1 MKLSSI
7 ASQTIWHNQLQPHST
22 CFHNLT
28 KLTIY
33 GFHNLKF
40 LFQFS
45 VAESLNHLEVLGI
58 RNCKLMEGVII
69 TQGERKSSTLFPKL
83 KWLELRNLSELI
95 RFCNFH
101 GNSIELPSLSEL
113 NIENCPKMQTFAS
126 DSLPV
131 IEETE
136 EVNIETEDNLP
147 SFFDEKVNYSPVS
160 FFHSFFTFLFPLCCA
175 FYSFVHFNLEFSM
188 MLFFS

>member
-1 MKLSSI
+1 MKLFSI
-7 ASQTIWHNQLQPHST
+7 AGQTIWHNQLEALFA

-33 GFHNLKF
+33 GCHNLKY
-40 LFQFS
+40 LFSFC
-45 VAESLNHLEVLGI
+45 VAESLNHLEDLYI
-58 RNCKLMEGVII
+58 SDCKLMEGVII

-83 KWLELRNLSELI
+83 KRLELVNLSELI

-113 NIENCPKMQTFAS
+113 FIENCPKMQTFAS
-126 DSLPV
+126 DSLPG

-136 EVNIETEDNLP
+136 EVNTDTEDNLP

-175 FYSFVHFNLEFSM
+175 FYSFVYFNLEFSM
-188 MLFFS
+188 MLFFT